1 MNPEFNQLGKLLIF
15 TGFFIVVLG
24 VLFLLG
30 DKIPWLGKLH
40 GDIYIKIKKKNFT
53 FYFPIVTSII
63 ISLPLTFVSKVMI
76 IIRKQTQ
83 FL

>member
-40 GDIYIKIKKKNFT
+40 GDIYIKIKKKT
-53 FYFPIVTSII
+53 VMLPILCIALEPRKQYFPPHPRDKKY
-63 ISLPLTFVSKVMI
+63 LPVS
-76 IIRKQTQ
+76 RCA
-83 FL
+83 